1 MKFEELM
8 DRILKRLADGLGSYI
23 KEELRE
29 EVKKELWEES
39 FELANEKF
47 EIVPLEHSINNFK
60 VIDNFLQF
68 EEGTFYKF
76 ELLVRNTDGE
86 NELFPERCSN
96 TNRNI
101 LIKSWYVD
109 TKDYYEKIKHEMV
122 TLSNIT
128 GARLYVT
135 LDRKDN
141 VKLVNSLLHS
151 LSDTLTAIVI
161 GQNPSIKKIS
171 KVLASETSKV
181 ENSSKRTKTIMFDVD
196 TKDECVLNELKQY
209 ITDHNQIP
217 YVLETKK
224 GYHVFC
230 YRKFDISSWLQCTA
244 ENHFK
249 NTTFENPIA
258 QKDFI
263 TSRRSYLQEL
273 VSVKE
278 NELGLV
284 YHPMKGIE

>member
-1 MKFEELM
+1 MI
-8 DRILKRLADGLGSYI
+8 D
-23 KEELRE
+23 
-29 EVKKELWEES
+29 
-39 FELANEKF
+39 
-47 EIVPLEHSINNFK
+47 NFK

-86 NELFPERCSN
+86 NILFPERVSN

-141 VKLVNSLLHS
+141 VKLVQNLLHS
-151 LSDTLTAIVI
+151 YTDSLVAICN
-161 GQNPSIKKIS
+161 GQKPSIKNLS
-171 KVLASETSKV
+171 KVFASETSKV
-181 ENSSKRTKTIMFDVD
+181 ENSSKSTKTIMFDVD
-196 TKDECVLNELKQY
+196 TKDEDVLNELKQY
-209 ITDHNQIP
+209 ITDHNQVP

-230 YRKFDISSWLQCTA
+230 YRKFDISSWLQCTT

-258 QKDFI
+258 KKDFI
-263 TSRRSYLQEL
+263 TSRRSYLQEV